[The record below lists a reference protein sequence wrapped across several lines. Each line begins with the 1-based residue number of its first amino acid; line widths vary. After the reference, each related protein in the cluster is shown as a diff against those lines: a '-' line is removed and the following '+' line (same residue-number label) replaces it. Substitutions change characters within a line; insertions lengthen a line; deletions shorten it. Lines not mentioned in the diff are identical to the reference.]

1 MTRILSEGHR
11 WNRHAYTMAR
21 PTRTPTMARTA
32 MRKSPL
38 PLVSV
43 SAPSVCAATS
53 GERGHQSEGTEGE
66 TTPHR
71 TSTRTFGYQRSPE
84 PSFAFGRVG
93 FVMLERFDHQR
104 GAHGPNDA
112 DGPAVIQGLIE
123 IIERRSRFAV
133 TLGRSPA
140 PSPSC
145 QGRCD
150 CTRFPP
156 QRSIVRLGPFP
167 PVRQGVHGR
176 EQATHDVHRES
187 TGAGST

>member
-1 MTRILSEGHR
+1 
-11 WNRHAYTMAR
+11 
-21 PTRTPTMARTA
+21 MARTA

-38 PLVSV
+38 PSYRLLRFNDEW
-43 SAPSVCAATS
+43 
-53 GERGHQSEGTEGE
+53 ERGHQSEGTEGE

-84 PSFAFGRVG
+84 PSFTFGRVG

-104 GAHGPNDA
+104 GAHGRMTP

-123 IIERRSRFAV
+123 IMNGVLGSQYWKV
-133 TLGRSPA
+133 TCTFPIL
-140 PSPSC
+140 

-156 QRSIVRLGPFP
+156 HRSIVRLGPFP
-167 PVRQGVHGR
+167 PRQGCMVVSKR
-176 EQATHDVHRES
+176 PTMYIENPPATVPPRTASIALSDSERFPVPPIRRS
-187 TGAGST
+187 S